1 MIVTVL
7 IGELVD
13 EAEVSDEQLCSQ
25 LADLD
30 QEALARL
37 HDRHGSQAFA
47 RAMRITRSREAAE
60 DIVQMSFIKL
70 WRAPRLYSRDRGSF
84 RGWFLKIVSN
94 LAIDQVRKEATR
106 QRLGSAISDQLQ
118 AEDTGAD
125 PFEEVARRLNSA
137 AVHRAMGSLPRPQ
150 REVLELAYFKD
161 RSLPEIA
168 TLTSLPVTTI
178 KGRMRLALQKMRFEV
193 SDAGHASSSSLR
205 AGM

>member
-70 WRAPRLYSRDRGSF
+70 WRDRGSTA
-84 RGWFLKIVSN
+84 GTAAPS
-94 LAIDQVRKEATR
+94 EA
-106 QRLGSAISDQLQ
+106 GSS
-118 AEDTGAD
+118 
-125 PFEEVARRLNSA
+125 R
-137 AVHRAMGSLPRPQ
+137 
-150 REVLELAYFKD
+150 
-161 RSLPEIA
+161 
-168 TLTSLPVTTI
+168 
-178 KGRMRLALQKMRFEV
+178 
-193 SDAGHASSSSLR
+193 
-205 AGM
+205 